1 MPLPDDLHE
10 MCVDLNVSVQGLSIT
25 FPGGAELSVQ
35 LPTVSIPD
43 PTELSKQ
50 LMAQA
55 NAALMPL
62 VPIFNIMDVVLAL
75 FQCVKAI
82 PDSLG
87 PPPDPTKLAE
97 CIPDLAA
104 KANKLLKLIP
114 QLSIPLMIVG
124 LIDVLIA
131 FLEGI
136 RGQLKAIID
145 AQVRIAQAAARA
157 AELGN
162 AKLQLV
168 VDCANANIDAQ
179 MKSIGEG
186 AAPVNRLIGVINLF
200 MEFAGLPKLPDL
212 ANLGTDAQAAL
223 EPLDLIV
230 DQLKTARSAI
240 PA

>member
-1 MPLPDDLHE
+1 MPLPDLHE
-10 MCVDLNVSVQGLSIT
+10 ACIELDVSIQGLSVT

-62 VPIFNIMDVVLAL
+62 VPIFNILDVVLAL
-75 FQCVKAI
+75 FECVKAI

-87 PPPDPTKLAE
+87 PPPDPSKLVG

-124 LIDVLIA
+124 LIDVLIT

-145 AQVRIAQAAARA
+145 AQVRIAQAGLRA

-162 AKLQLV
+162 VQLQLV

-200 MEFAGLPKLPDL
+200 MGLAGLEPLPDL

-223 EPLDLIV
+223 DPIDLVI

>member
-1 MPLPDDLHE
+1 MPLPDLHE
-10 MCVDLNVSVQGLSIT
+10 ACVELDVSVQGLSVT

-62 VPIFNIMDVVLAL
+62 VPVFNILDVVLAL
-75 FQCVKAI
+75 FECVKAI

-87 PPPDPTKLAE
+87 PPPDPTKLAA

-104 KANKLLKLIP
+104 KANKLLKFIP
-114 QLSIPLMIVG
+114 QLSIPLMVVG
-124 LIDVLIA
+124 LIDVLIT

-136 RGQLKAIID
+136 RGQLEAIIA

-157 AELGN
+157 AELDN
-162 AKLQLV
+162 AQLQLV
-168 VDCANANIDAQ
+168 LDCANGNIEAQ

-186 AAPVNRLIGVINLF
+186 AAPVNRLIGVINVF
-200 MEFAGLPKLPDL
+200 MSLAGLKPLPDL

-223 EPLDLIV
+223 EPINLII
-230 DQLKTARSAI
+230 DQLETARSAI
-240 PA
+240 PV